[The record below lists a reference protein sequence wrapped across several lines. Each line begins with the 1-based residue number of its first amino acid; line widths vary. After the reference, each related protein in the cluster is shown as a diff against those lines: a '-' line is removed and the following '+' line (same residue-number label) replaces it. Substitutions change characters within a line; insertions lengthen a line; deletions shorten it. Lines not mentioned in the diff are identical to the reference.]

1 MIDDLVLAL
10 QRLVD
15 RFARWVRLGRP
26 AEVVR
31 RRFLIIQIDGLSNSV
46 FEKALAS
53 RAMPNTA
60 RLIKSRLFESR
71 PLSVGLPSST
81 PAFQAAAMYGV
92 KPDIPGFHY
101 YDKRARLELHFPRPG
116 AADFVEQR
124 HAEGRRGILRGG
136 SCYGC
141 VFTGGAEDSLLTF
154 ARLLKPTRARLSI
167 LRGSLPSMSTSSIT
181 TCSPM
186 PSVLPIGQP
195 CEPFAIST
203 TRSGSLRG

>member
-31 RRFLIIQIDGLSNSV
+31 RRFLIIQIDGLSDSV

-60 RLIKSRLFESR
+60 RLIKSQLFERR

-101 YDKRARLELHFPRPG
+101 YDKRRKADVYFPRG
-116 AADFVEQR
+116 GDAAHVEAAQT
-124 HAEGRRGILRGG
+124 AGRRGIVSGG
-136 SCYGC
+136 GTYGC
-141 VFTGGAEDSLLTF
+141 VLTGGAASNLL
-154 ARLLKPTRARLSI
+154 
-167 LRGSLPSMSTSSIT
+167 
-181 TCSPM
+181 
-186 PSVLPIGQP
+186 
-195 CEPFAIST
+195 PFAMVKAPP
-203 TRSGSLRG
+203 GP